1 MKIIGAT
8 IGTPLPKPNFDQ
20 TDPKKGDY
28 IKGDRSFLRVDDT
41 LTEAGISADA
51 KVTGDAISSLQDD
64 VAKVSGLVGN
74 TSVADQITE
83 AVKDKADDNH
93 KHDEYITE
101 SELNAKGYL
110 TEHQSLA
117 DYAKKSYVD
126 TKVADLVN
134 SAPEKLNTL
143 DELAAALGD
152 DENFANT
159 VTTELSKKANTSDL
173 GSLATKSTV
182 SKSDLAADIKTS
194 IGKADTAIQSL
205 DGYATEAMVN
215 TKLGYTAQTL
225 TEAQKSQARD
235 NIGAANIV
243 IRVW

>member
-51 KVTGDAISSLQDD
+51 KVTGDAISSLQDNID
-64 VAKVSGLVGN
+64 RVSGLVGES
-74 TSVADQITE
+74 SVADQIAD
-83 AVKDKADDNH
+83 AVKDMSDINH
-93 KHDEYITE
+93 THNEYVTVTELDE
-101 SELNAKGYL
+101 KGYL

-117 DYAKKSYVD
+117 EYAKTSYVD
-126 TKVADLVN
+126 EAVAHLVN

-159 VTTELSKKANTSDL
+159 VTTELSNKVNITDL
-173 GSLATKSTV
+173 GNLAIKDIV
-182 SKSDLAADIKTS
+182 SKSDLASDIQTS
-194 IGKADTAIQSL
+194 LGKADTAIQSL
-205 DGYATEAMVN
+205 DGYATEDMVN
-215 TKLGYTAQTL
+215 TKVSYTAQTL
-225 TEAQKSQARD
+225 TEAQKYQARD